1 MWEPPGRPVRVARP
15 AKLQRVIVPVV
26 DFDDRLLK
34 DPDVYRRME
43 HHELFAQLRAQDP
56 VHWTE
61 EEDGPGFWSITKHA
75 DLKLVNRDAEGFSSE
90 AKGVYLMEPDSFA
103 DGYDMRGRMML
114 LTDPP
119 KHTRY
124 RLLVNKGFTPRMVGM
139 IEQHLKFRAELIV
152 DAVIEQGRCEFVTDL
167 AAELPLQAIAEIMGV
182 PEEDRHLLF
191 DWSNRM
197 VGADDPEYQSE
208 NPDEAGTAAAE
219 LYMYAAGLGEARKDD
234 PRDDVVTKLINAEI
248 DGDRLSQEEF
258 ELFCLLLAVAG
269 NETTRNATAHGM
281 LALIDHPDQLAKLRS
296 DPDRYIDGAVE
307 EILRWS
313 TPVMQFRRTAMRD
326 VEVRDKVIKAGDKV
340 VMWHISANRDEEVFE
355 EPFRFDIERSPND
368 HIAFGGGG
376 AHYCLGTN
384 LARMELRLIFHEV
397 VSRMED
403 IALDGEVERLRSNF
417 IGGVKH
423 IPITFTPG
431 TRRHAV
437 GATV

>member
-1 MWEPPGRPVRVARP
+1 MT
-15 AKLQRVIVPVV
+15 
-26 DFDDRLLK
+26 FDDRLLK

-43 HHELFAQLRAQDP
+43 HHELFSQLRAEDP

-75 DLKLVNRDAEGFSSE
+75 DLRLINRDAEGFSSE
-90 AKGVYLMEPDSFA
+90 EKGVYLMEPDGFA
-103 DGYDMRGRMML
+103 DGYDMRGKIML

-139 IEQHLKFRAELIV
+139 IEQHLHFRSELIV
-152 DAVIEQGRCEFVTDL
+152 DAVIEQGECEFVTDV

-197 VGADDPEYQSE
+197 VGADDPEYQSDD
-208 NPDEAGTAAAE
+208 PDEAGTAAAE
-219 LYMYAAGLGEARKDD
+219 LYMYAAGLGEARRVD
-234 PRDDVVTKLINAEI
+234 PRDDVVTRLINAEI
-248 DGDRLSQEEF
+248 DGDKLSQEEF

-269 NETTRNATAHGM
+269 NETTRNATAHGI
-281 LALIDHPDQLAKLRS
+281 LALMEHPDQLDKLRS

-326 VEVRDKVIKAGDKV
+326 LELRGKQIKAGDKV
-340 VMWHISANRDEEVFE
+340 VMWHISANRDEEVFDR
-355 EPFRFDIERSPND
+355 PFEFDIERSPND

-384 LARMELRLIFHEV
+384 LARMELRLIFREV
-397 VSRMED
+397 ASRMED
-403 IALDGEVERLRSNF
+403 IRLTGEVERLRSNF
-417 IGGVKH
+417 IGGIKH
-423 IPITFTPG
+423 IPIAFTPG
-431 TRRHAV
+431 ERKHPV

>member
-1 MWEPPGRPVRVARP
+1 
-15 AKLQRVIVPVV
+15 V

-43 HHELFAQLRAQDP
+43 HHELFAQLRAEDP

-75 DLKLVNRDAEGFSSE
+75 DLKVVNRDAEGFSSE

-219 LYMYAAGLGEARKDD
+219 LYMYAAGLGAARKDD

-269 NETTRNATAHGM
+269 NETTRNATAHGI

-326 VEVRDKVIKAGDKV
+326 VELRDKVIKAGDKV

-376 AHYCLGTN
+376 AHFCLGTN

-397 VSRMED
+397 VSRMD
-403 IALDGEVERLRSNF
+403 DLALDGEVERLRSNF
-417 IGGVKH
+417 IGGIKH

-431 TRRHAV
+431 TRLHAV
-437 GATV
+437 DATV

>member
-1 MWEPPGRPVRVARP
+1 MN
-15 AKLQRVIVPVV
+15 
-26 DFDDRLLK
+26 FDDRLLK

-43 HHELFAQLRAQDP
+43 HHELFAQLRAEDP

-75 DLKLVNRDAEGFSSE
+75 DLRLINRDAEGFSSE
-90 AKGVYLMEPDSFA
+90 AKGVYLMEPEGFA
-103 DGYDMRGRMML
+103 EGYDMRGKIML

-139 IEQHLKFRAELIV
+139 IEQHLQYRAELIV
-152 DAVIEQGRCEFVTDL
+152 DDVIEQGRCEFVTDL

-197 VGADDPEYQSE
+197 VGADDPEYQSDD
-208 NPDEAGTAAAE
+208 PDEAGTAAAE
-219 LYMYAAGLGEARKDD
+219 LYVYAAGLGEARKAD

-269 NETTRNATAHGM
+269 NETTRNATAHGI
-281 LALIDHPDQLAKLRS
+281 LALIDHPEQFDKLRS

-326 VEVRDKVIKAGDKV
+326 LELRDKVIKAGDKV
-340 VMWHISANRDEEVFE
+340 VMWHISANRDEEVFD

-384 LARMELRLIFHEV
+384 LARMELRLIFREV
-397 VSRMED
+397 ASRLHD
-403 IALDGEVERLRSNF
+403 IRLTGEVERLRSNF
-417 IGGVKH
+417 IGGIKH
-423 IPITFTPG
+423 IPIEFTPG
-431 TRRHAV
+431 ERRHAV
-437 GATV
+437 GATA

>member
-1 MWEPPGRPVRVARP
+1 VN
-15 AKLQRVIVPVV
+15 
-26 DFDDRLLK
+26 FDDRLLK

-43 HHELFAQLRAQDP
+43 HHELFAQLRAEDP

-61 EEDGPGFWSITKHA
+61 EDDGPGFWSITKHA
-75 DLKLVNRDAEGFSSE
+75 DLRLINRDAEGFSSE
-90 AKGVYLMEPDSFA
+90 AKGVYLMEPEGFA
-103 DGYDMRGRMML
+103 DGYDMRGKIML

-139 IEQHLKFRAELIV
+139 IEQHLQYRAELIV
-152 DAVIEQGRCEFVTDL
+152 DDVIERGECEFVTDL

-197 VGADDPEYQSE
+197 VGADDPEYQSDD
-208 NPDEAGTAAAE
+208 PDEAGTAAAE
-219 LYMYAAGLGEARKDD
+219 LYVYAAGLGEARKSD
-234 PRDDVVTKLINAEI
+234 PRDDVVTRLINAEI

-269 NETTRNATAHGM
+269 NETTRNATAHGI
-281 LALIDHPDQLAKLRS
+281 LALIDHPEQFDKLRS

-326 VEVRDKVIKAGDKV
+326 LELRDKVIKAGDKV
-340 VMWHISANRDEEVFE
+340 VMWHISANRDEEVFD
-355 EPFRFDIERSPND
+355 EPFLFDIERSPND

-384 LARMELRLIFHEV
+384 LARMELRLIFREV
-397 VSRMED
+397 ASRLHD
-403 IALDGEVERLRSNF
+403 IRLTGEVERLRSNF
-417 IGGVKH
+417 IGGIKH
-423 IPITFTPG
+423 IPIEFTPG
-431 TRRHAV
+431 ERRHPV
-437 GATV
+437 GAAV